1 MARISADQRAVLVF
15 HHYVG
20 LTLPEIAE
28 RLEIPIGTV
37 KSRLHY
43 ATAAMRAALEADARI
58 ATASQERPA

>member
-1 MARISADQRAVLVF
+1 
-15 HHYVG
+15 
-20 LTLPEIAE
+20 
-28 RLEIPIGTV
+28 V